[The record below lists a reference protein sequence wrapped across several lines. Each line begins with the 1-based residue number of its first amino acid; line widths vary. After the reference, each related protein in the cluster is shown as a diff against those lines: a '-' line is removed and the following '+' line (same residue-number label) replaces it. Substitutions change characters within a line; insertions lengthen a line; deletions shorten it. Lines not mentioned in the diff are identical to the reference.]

1 MPAPHPAV
9 PAAQARGGTG
19 LPSRP
24 AAVPGRAGCPAAS
37 PATPGPPLPDDL
49 TAIVF
54 RALYAGYDL
63 RTFGALHVV
72 TPKGTPVFTGD
83 SLGRIAC
90 QLSGPEDPGPG
101 EPPGPAGR

>member
-1 MPAPHPAV
+1 MTCLLSRTPVEPWPAVPSEMSEMPAPHPAV

-83 SLGRIAC
+83 
-90 QLSGPEDPGPG
+90 
-101 EPPGPAGR
+101 